1 MNTPV
6 IRGKVAPVDA
16 ATLAAYAE
24 KRAAAAAAAAPA
36 GRPASE
42 RKRASMPGEATPRAP
57 DPYVY
62 GHLVTNNG
70 IVSAQMRRSTFEA
83 LAEVALASRL
93 NDANRA
99 PRSQGLPAYVAP
111 GAATRSQNYDR
122 TTLWQ
127 SVKSDRAYFSRG

>member
-16 ATLAAYAE
+16 ATLAAFAE
-24 KRAAAAAAAAPA
+24 KRAAARAATQ
-36 GRPASE
+36 PASE
-42 RKRASMPGEATPRAP
+42 RKRASMPADAAAP
-57 DPYVY
+57 VDPYVY

-70 IVSAQMRRSTFEA
+70 VVSAQMRRSTFEA

-111 GAATRSQNYDR
+111 PAATRAQNYDR